1 MLKTS
6 KKVLSVV
13 LALVLV
19 LSTLTVCSFAAFDSS
34 TQKLGFVLVPDKD
47 ITKVQNGDKVT
58 FTLYLD
64 VADFS
69 QKVTVAKLLFLYDSS
84 AYSVDN
90 SYTCLND
97 FAKFYKDGTAS
108 SLASTSA
115 HWNKLIAGTTQD
127 ISAFDKAYVWSGA
140 ADTHKDWDEDG
151 IGNTAKQGFSLTQE
165 KGTRTPAELQFT
177 FTVLDNTKT
186 LDVMICNNFATRS
199 TLQYFKTTDGAT
211 QTNLDQG
218 EVNTELA
225 SAMVNNPGVANP
237 AVAKYKTQVK
247 FTGDKT
253 TAPDDLFQFR
263 LTSVITAA
271 DFAAMNSNGNT
282 IKSVGFIAANTG
294 AADADAAKTAV
305 EKGTALPS
313 AWKAASTDY
322 VSQASAS
329 SDAYFGAIIKN
340 ISHASQA
347 TDIDCIAY
355 VCYNDGTADH
365 YVWYSA
371 AVTAKV
377 ASGYDAAVANWKAQ

>member
-69 QKVTVAKLLFLYDSS
+69 QNVSVAKLMFLYDSS

-108 SLASTSA
+108 SLDSTSA
-115 HWNKLIAGTTQD
+115 NWKKLIAGTTQD

-140 ADTHKDWDEDG
+140 ADSNKDWDEDG
-151 IGNTAKQGFSLTQE
+151 TGNTAKQGFSLTQE

-186 LDVMICNNFATRS
+186 LDVMVCNNFATKS

-271 DFAAMNSNGNT
+271 DFAAMNSNGNK

-294 AADADAAKTAV
+294 AADADAAKAAV

-322 VSQASAS
+322 VSQANAS

-377 ASGYDAAVANWKAQ
+377 ASGYDAAVAAWKAQ

>member
-69 QKVTVAKLLFLYDSS
+69 QNVSVAKLMFLYDSS

-115 HWNKLIAGTTQD
+115 NWKKLIAGTTQD

-140 ADTHKDWDEDG
+140 ADSNKDWDEDG
-151 IGNTAKQGFSLTQE
+151 TGNTAKQGFSLTQE

-186 LDVMICNNFATRS
+186 LDVMVCNNFATKS

-294 AADADAAKTAV
+294 AADADAAKAAV

-322 VSQASAS
+322 VSRADAS
-329 SDAYFGAIIKN
+329 SDAYFGAIVKN

-377 ASGYDAAVANWKAQ
+377 ASGYDAAVAAWKAQ

>member
-69 QKVTVAKLLFLYDSS
+69 QNVSVAKLLFLYDSS

-115 HWNKLIAGTTQD
+115 HWEKLIAGTTQD

-140 ADTHKDWDEDG
+140 ADTNKDWDEDG
-151 IGNTAKQGFSLTQE
+151 TGNTAKQGFSLTQE

-186 LDVMICNNFATRS
+186 LDVMVCNNFATRS

-355 VCYNDGTADH
+355 VCYNDGTANH

-377 ASGYDAAVANWKAQ
+377 ASGYDAAVAAWKAQ

>member
-69 QKVTVAKLLFLYDSS
+69 QNVSVAKLLFLYDSS

-108 SLASTSA
+108 SLDSTSA
-115 HWNKLIAGTTQD
+115 HWKKLIAGTTQD

-140 ADTHKDWDEDG
+140 ADTNKDWDEDG
-151 IGNTAKQGFSLTQE
+151 TGNTAKQGFSLTQE

-186 LDVMICNNFATRS
+186 LDVMVCNNFATRS

-355 VCYNDGTADH
+355 VCYNDGTANH

-377 ASGYDAAVANWKAQ
+377 ASGYDAAVAAWKAQ

>member
-69 QKVTVAKLLFLYDSS
+69 QNVTVAKLLFLYDSS

-115 HWNKLIAGTTQD
+115 HWKKLIAGTTQD

-140 ADTHKDWDEDG
+140 ADTNKDWDEDG
-151 IGNTAKQGFSLTQE
+151 TGNTAKQGFSLTQE

-186 LDVMICNNFATRS
+186 LDVMVCNNFATRS

-355 VCYNDGTADH
+355 VCYNDGTANH

-377 ASGYDAAVANWKAQ
+377 ASGYDAAVAAWKAQ

>member
-108 SLASTSA
+108 SLDSTSA
-115 HWNKLIAGTTQD
+115 HWEKLIAGTTQD

-151 IGNTAKQGFSLTQE
+151 IGNTAKKGFSLTQE

-186 LDVMICNNFATRS
+186 LDVMVCNNFATRS
-199 TLQYFKTTDGAT
+199 TLQYFKTTDGTT

>member
-69 QKVTVAKLLFLYDSS
+69 QNVSVAKLMFLYDSS

-115 HWNKLIAGTTQD
+115 NWKKLIAGTTQD

-140 ADTHKDWDEDG
+140 ADSNKDWDEDG
-151 IGNTAKQGFSLTQE
+151 TGNTAKQGFSLTQE

-186 LDVMICNNFATRS
+186 LDVMVCNNFATKS

-365 YVWYSA
+365 YVWYSV

>member
-69 QKVTVAKLLFLYDSS
+69 QNVSVAKLMFLYDSS

-115 HWNKLIAGTTQD
+115 HWKKLIAGTTQD

-140 ADTHKDWDEDG
+140 ADSNKDWDEDG

-186 LDVMICNNFATRS
+186 LDVMVCNNFATKS

-294 AADADAAKTAV
+294 AADADAAKAAV

-322 VSQASAS
+322 VSRANAS
-329 SDAYFGAIIKN
+329 SDAYFGAIVKN

-377 ASGYDAAVANWKAQ
+377 ASGYDAAVAAWKAQ

>member
-115 HWNKLIAGTTQD
+115 HWEKLIAGTTQD

-151 IGNTAKQGFSLTQE
+151 IGNTAKKGYSLTQE

-186 LDVMICNNFATRS
+186 LDVMVCNNFATRS